1 MIYNNRTFYAVRF
14 SLIPEGPN
22 KRTMTICCGPLIWA
36 HGLSGGLP
44 GPGPKVP
51 GPAGA
56 GPEPGSP
63 L

>member
-22 KRTMTICCGPLIWA
+22 KRTMTICYRPLIWA

-44 GPGPKVP
+44 GPGPRDP
-51 GPAGA
+51 GPARP
-56 GPEPGSP
+56 GPGPAAP
-63 L
+63 H